1 MSWSDPEKLLAT
13 TSRTSV
19 DSNRFVANT
28 SDADMPDTMPD
39 HKHAAAEQIAAMSR
53 EEFQAMEKQLL
64 WKMDL
69 KLIPW
74 MTYVTFH
81 QQGVLD

>member
-13 TSRTSV
+13 TSRASV

-28 SDADMPDTMPD
+28 SDADMPDNMPD